1 MYEVNFFFKQV
12 DFFIYEMYLG
22 KVGKMAN
29 IYRLF
34 FEDVILVILWVIGW
48 EFLYLENFFFLVVV
62 NFKVFYFNY
71 IVACINQEEII
82 IVIFVWGKSIWDI
95 YLIIVDYLNEQVV
108 GSCIVSGVGYGSKIM
123 DGVFWLVYLGKVL
136 VVGS

>member
-1 MYEVNFFFKQV
+1 M

-71 IVACINQEEII
+71 IVVCIN
-82 IVIFVWGKSIWDI
+82 
-95 YLIIVDYLNEQVV
+95 
-108 GSCIVSGVGYGSKIM
+108 
-123 DGVFWLVYLGKVL
+123 
-136 VVGS
+136 